1 VLITRAQKA
10 LHFYSSVRAADFPT
24 KRSAA
29 TNKLWEW
36 FVFLENNMFQQAAYS
51 AEERLASAADY
62 PTFLNYYRVLKQRQ
76 TLPKEV

>member
-1 VLITRAQKA
+1 
-10 LHFYSSVRAADFPT
+10 LHFYSSVRAADFPS

-36 FVFLENNMFQQAAYS
+36 FVFLENNKISQAAHN
-51 AEERLASAADY
+51 ADERLAAATDY

-76 TLPKEV
+76 TLPNQV